1 MSYNYR
7 YALTYVDY
15 DSDNKDVMYFKND
28 SEKDTY
34 FSLTSLFDTTN
45 KNYFNFEKRNLIDIK
60 IVIDNTED
68 NEINNEFGINY
79 LIIKEENTSFYYY
92 YFINKI
98 SYDNYNKIVILAH
111 LDIFT
116 TYFDKLA
123 FEGLI
128 TRHTAREFTK
138 DGTDII
144 YDTKDYTHVFS
155 VDDTYQAK
163 KFIQDD
169 KCLQPHVYTYLD
181 SSTLDTWLEENVEA
195 WQYLYV
201 DSNHQYKYDNTS
213 YRNTDDFM
221 SDGIIGGYGVLAMPI
236 YKNNGTN
243 NVIYVRFKDV
253 SDPNNPQTYTIK
265 IGDNAIDYFR
275 EANNDNE
282 YVYSSKISKQPPF
295 TPIISASDIHNF
307 LCTITDSGNL
317 IMDIGDVNNNNLS
330 QLVQNYTR
338 LFITHEIA
346 TRSYIAMFEIS
357 FQTKRFYNNNV
368 SSFISSYYKTR
379 FTQAQYLNSFTDFYK
394 QPNATSLKNIELK
407 ITYNGE
413 NYSTTPSKIDTSNAI
428 IEMLEVINPDI
439 AKTYVRWKPTGYYA
453 FRSANSKTLT
463 GGIFSDDTSISLGSS
478 KLAEVLANSKNFF
491 MQKRVNIGANML
503 LGLANNTAKLDVLG
517 VANTLAKSEL
527 NEINYGY
534 EVDNIENAPS
544 HLDKASG
551 SSLFNLLTKDYG
563 IHLEIWMMSLEDLTN
578 IFTYYARYGV
588 STNTIGSQFN
598 ILNKHKY
605 YDYAEFDVYYIHD
618 TTLKI
623 SNEVKL
629 EFMRKLKRGVRWWYD
644 KTKLYNYS
652 LYNYEVALE

>member
-7 YALTYVDY
+7 YALSYVEF

-60 IVIDNTED
+60 LVIDNTED
-68 NEINNEFGINY
+68 NKINKEFGINY
-79 LIIKEENTSFYYY
+79 LIIKEENTSFYYF

-111 LDIFT
+111 LDVFT
-116 TYFDKLA
+116 TYFDKLI
-123 FEGLI
+123 FEGMI

-138 DGTDII
+138 DGSDII
-144 YDTKDYTHVFS
+144 YDTKNYTHVFS

-163 KFIQDD
+163 KFLQED
-169 KCLQPHVYTYLD
+169 KCLQPHVYTYQD
-181 SSTLDTWLEENVEA
+181 TSVLDTWLEENVKA

-201 DSNHQYKYDNTS
+201 DTDHQYKYDNNT
-213 YRNTDDFM
+213 YRHADEFM
-221 SDGIIGGYGVLAMPI
+221 SDGIIGGYGVLAMPLF
-236 YKNNGTN
+236 KTN
-243 NVIYVRFKDV
+243 KKMWIKFRDI
-253 SDPNNPQTYTIK
+253 SDPNNPHTYNIEIK
-265 IGDNAIDYFR
+265 DNAIDYFR
-275 EANNDNE
+275 QANNDNS
-282 YVYSSKISKQPPF
+282 YVYASKISKQPPF

-307 LCTITDSGNL
+307 LCSVSVNGVGNL
-317 IMDIGDVNNNNLS
+317 IFDFGDVSSNDLS
-330 QLVQNYTR
+330 PLLQVYTR
-338 LFITHEIA
+338 LFITHE
-346 TRSYIAMFEIS
+346 TSTYNYIGMFEMS
-357 FQTKRFYNNNV
+357 FQTDRYYNNNV
-368 SSFISSYYKTR
+368 SSILSSYYKTR
-379 FTQAQYLNSFTDFYK
+379 FTQAQYLNSYNYFYK
-394 QPNATSLKNIELK
+394 QPNATSLKNMELK
-407 ITYNGE
+407 LTYNGE
-413 NYSTTPSKIDTSNAI
+413 AYSTSPSKIDTSNAI
-428 IEMLEVINPDI
+428 VEMLEVISPDI

-463 GGIFSDDTSISLGSS
+463 GGIFSDDTSISLGTS
-478 KLAEVLANSKNFF
+478 KLAETLANSKNFF

-551 SSLFNLLTKDYG
+551 SSLFNMLTKEFG
-563 IHLEIWMMSLEDLTN
+563 IHLEIWLMTDEDLSN
-578 IFTYYARYGV
+578 IFMYYARYGV
-588 STNTIGSQFN
+588 ATNTFGTHLD

-605 YDYAEFDVYYIHD
+605 FDYAEFDVFHIFNNNI
-618 TTLKI
+618 KI

-644 KTKLYNYS
+644 KTKLYKYDT
-652 LYNYEVALE
+652 YNYEKALE